1 MSRNTEK
8 VYADVLAT
16 ARQDCYKA
24 RDAFY
29 SCVETQSS
37 KKASEIASVG
47 LLYPPDC
54 KQSRADYENYCRPSW
69 VKHFDRQYCSKKKA
83 QRFLDD
89 DDSRRGPLTLP
100 QPYTFKPSSH

>member
-1 MSRNTEK
+1 MVDTEK
-8 VYADVLAT
+8 VDADVLAR
-16 ARQDCYKA
+16 ARQDCYKS

-29 SCVETQSS
+29 SCLQTHSS

-54 KQSRADYENYCRPSW
+54 KKSRADYEKNCRPSW
-69 VKHFDRQYCSKKKA
+69 VKHFDRQYCSKKRA

-89 DDSRRGPLTLP
+89 NESRRG
-100 QPYTFKPSSH
+100 